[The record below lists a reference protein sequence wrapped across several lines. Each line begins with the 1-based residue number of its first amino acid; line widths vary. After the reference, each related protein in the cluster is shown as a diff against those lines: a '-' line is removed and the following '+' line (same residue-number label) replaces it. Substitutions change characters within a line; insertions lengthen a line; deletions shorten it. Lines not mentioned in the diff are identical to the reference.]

1 MTLSPASD
9 ETTTNNNCETVTS
22 LDLAEEPAQTA
33 TADVVLVEA
42 VLAEMVLK
50 MEHGSQL
57 EMLKIEHDAEMVSQ
71 RETLKAASNANG
83 ALYCGEEG
91 SSGRGSKS
99 HSVHLGLQPGA
110 C

>member
-1 MTLSPASD
+1 M
-9 ETTTNNNCETVTS
+9 
-22 LDLAEEPAQTA
+22 EEPAQTA
-33 TADVVLVEA
+33 IADVVLVEA

-71 RETLKAASNANG
+71 RETLEKQLATQTEL
-83 ALYCGEEG
+83 LYCGEEG

-99 HSVHLGLQPGA
+99 HSVHLGIQPGA